1 MAEAQTENKST
12 SSSATP
18 APNNKMVMILTIV
31 NLVVC
36 LAIAGVLV
44 VSLKKEKQAVSVADI
59 QAEGGHEEDAHASG
73 DAKGHGDAKKD
84 AHGGGHGNAKD
95 AKKPVGVRMMQ
106 LEQFTVNLSSPGGS
120 AQKFVRVNISL
131 EVPNDE
137 VEAEVTSKAPQVR
150 NTIIDLFNSKRPSD
164 LSTVD
169 GREYLKE
176 EIRNALNSFMSIGK
190 IKGVYFT
197 NFAVTN

>member
-1 MAEAQTENKST
+1 MADAQNENKSAT
-12 SSSATP
+12 SSSGASAEP
-18 APNNKMVMILTIV
+18 AGNNKLVMLLTLV

-44 VSLKKEKQAVSVADI
+44 VSLKKEKQASSVADI
-59 QAEGGHEEDAHASG
+59 KVEEEENAHG
-73 DAKGHGDAKKD
+73 DGHGDAKKD
-84 AHGGGHGNAKD
+84 AHGGGHGGGHGGKEV
-95 AKKPVGVRMMQ
+95 KKAGVRMMQ

-131 EVPNDE
+131 EVPSEE
-137 VEAEVTSKAPQVR
+137 VEGEVTTKAPQVR

-176 EIRNALNSFMSIGK
+176 EIRTALNSFMNVGK